1 MRNHSERI
9 EVQLTLLSVP
19 HAEDNELQIVFSVTA
34 SATVREIGHT
44 ISEPGEILVEDI
56 EIDEVRL
63 MSMHFGQFGA
73 MWPAET
79 PVKSMVAMENQRR
92 VDWLNSQL
100 SDRDDWTDAIS
111 RAVIACVRVRL
122 GNNTKAGPRRDSL
135 SCP

>member
-44 ISEPGEILVEDI
+44 VSEPGEILVEDI

-79 PVKSMVAMENQRR
+79 PIRSMVAMENQRR
-92 VDWLNSQL
+92 LDWLNSQL
-100 SDRDDWTDAIS
+100 GDRDDWTEAIS
-111 RAVIACVRVRL
+111 RAVIAKHDMALAVY
-122 GNNTKAGPRRDSL
+122 
-135 SCP
+135 

>member
-9 EVQLTLLSVP
+9 EVELMLLSAESP
-19 HAEDNELQIVFSVTA
+19 EDNELQVTFDVTA
-34 SATVREIGHT
+34 SARVREIGHT
-44 ISEPGEILVEDI
+44 ASEPGEILVEDI
-56 EIDEVRL
+56 EIGDVRL

-111 RAVIACVRVRL
+111 RAVIAKHDMALAVY
-122 GNNTKAGPRRDSL
+122 
-135 SCP
+135 